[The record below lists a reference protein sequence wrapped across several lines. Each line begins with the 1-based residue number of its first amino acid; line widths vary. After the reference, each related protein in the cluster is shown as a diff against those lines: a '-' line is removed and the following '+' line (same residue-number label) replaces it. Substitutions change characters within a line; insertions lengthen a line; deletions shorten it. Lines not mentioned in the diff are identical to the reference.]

1 MNRRDALRL
10 LATGAALQ
18 LAPGNLLAALREA
31 RALLG
36 TQTTVR
42 TLDLH
47 QCATV
52 TAIAEL
58 IIPRTDTP
66 GASDVRVTE
75 FIDLIVTEWYDA
87 EERTHFLNGLA
98 DMDVRTQAWFGRNF
112 VDSSPR
118 QQTQILTVLGQE
130 MTEEADAL
138 QGHVRQHRVSPPQ
151 PNKNFYSM
159 VRGLT
164 LMGYYTSEAG
174 ATRELDFQMIPGRF
188 DGCVDVRAAARNG
201 KTSEG

>member
-47 QCATV
+47 QRATV

-66 GASDVRVTE
+66 GATDVRVAE

-87 EERTHFLNGLA
+87 EERTHFLDGLA
-98 DMDVRTQAWFGRNF
+98 NVDVRTQALFERNF
-112 VDSSPR
+112 VDSSPG
-118 QQTQILTVLGQE
+118 QQTQILTVLGQQ
-130 MTEEADAL
+130 MSEEADAL
-138 QGHVRQHRVSPPQ
+138 QDHRQYRGSPPQ
-151 PNKNFYSM
+151 PNRNFYYM

-174 ATRELDFQMIPGRF
+174 ATRELDFQIIPGRF
-188 DGCVDVRAAARNG
+188 DGCVDVPASREEREN
-201 KTSEG
+201 

>member
-18 LAPGNLLAALREA
+18 LAPDNLLAALREA

-42 TLDLH
+42 TLDRH
-47 QCATV
+47 QHATI

-66 GASDVRVTE
+66 GATDVRVAE

-87 EERTHFLNGLA
+87 EERAHFLNGLA
-98 DMDVRTQAWFGRNF
+98 DVDARTQGLFGRNF
-112 VDSSPR
+112 VDSSPG
-118 QQTQILTVLGQE
+118 QQTQILTVLGQQ
-130 MTEEADAL
+130 MSEEADAL
-138 QGHVRQHRVSPPQ
+138 QDHARQYRDSPLE
-151 PNKNFYSM
+151 PNENFYYM

-174 ATRELDFQMIPGRF
+174 ATRELDFKIIPGRF
-188 DGCVDVRAAARNG
+188 DGCVDVRGGREKREN
-201 KTSEG
+201 

>member
-36 TQTTVR
+36 TETTGR
-42 TLDLH
+42 TLNLH
-47 QCATV
+47 QHATV

-58 IIPRTDTP
+58 IIPRTGTA
-66 GASDVRVTE
+66 GATDVRVPE

-98 DMDVRTQAWFGRNF
+98 DVDVRTQALFARDF
-112 VDSSPR
+112 VDSSPG
-118 QQTQILTVLGQE
+118 QQAQILMVLGQQ

-138 QGHVRQHRVSPPQ
+138 QDHARQYRDSPPE
-151 PNKNFYSM
+151 PNKNFYYM

-164 LMGYYTSEAG
+164 LTGYYTSEAG
-174 ATRELDFQMIPGRF
+174 ATRELDFEIIPGRF
-188 DGCVDVRAAARNG
+188 DGCVEIRASREETGN
-201 KTSEG
+201 E

>member
-31 RALLG
+31 RALLA

-47 QCATV
+47 QHATV

-58 IIPRTDTP
+58 IIPRTDPP
-66 GASDVRVTE
+66 GATAGGGTG
-75 FIDLIVTEWYDA
+75 FIDLIGTGWDDA
-87 EERTHFLNGLA
+87 EGRAHFLNGLA
-98 DMDVRTQAWFGRNF
+98 DVDVRTQALFGRNF
-112 VDSSPR
+112 VDSSPG
-118 QQTQILTVLGQE
+118 QQAQILAVLGQQ

-138 QGHVRQHRVSPPQ
+138 QKHPRQYRDSPLE
-151 PNKNFYSM
+151 PNKNFYYM

-174 ATRELDFQMIPGRF
+174 ASRELDFQIIPGRF
-188 DGCVDVRAAARNG
+188 DACVDARASREEREN
-201 KTSEG
+201 KW

>member
-36 TQTTVR
+36 TETTGR
-42 TLDLH
+42 TLNLH
-47 QCATV
+47 QHATV

-58 IIPRTDTP
+58 IIPRTGTA
-66 GASDVRVTE
+66 GATDVRVPE

-87 EERTHFLNGLA
+87 EERTHFLNGLS
-98 DMDVRTQAWFGRNF
+98 DVDVRTQALFGRNF
-112 VDSSPR
+112 VDSSPG
-118 QQTQILTVLGQE
+118 QQTQILTVLGQQ
-130 MTEEADAL
+130 MSEEADAL
-138 QGHVRQHRVSPPQ
+138 QNHARQYRDSPPQ
-151 PNKNFYSM
+151 PKKNFYYM
-159 VRGLT
+159 LRGLT

-174 ATRELDFQMIPGRF
+174 ATRELDFQIIPGRY
-188 DGCVDVRAAARNG
+188 DGCINVRAG
-201 KTSEG
+201 KEERENQ

>member
-47 QCATV
+47 KRATV

-66 GASDVRVTE
+66 GATDFRVAE
-75 FIDLIVTEWYDA
+75 FIDLIVT
-87 EERTHFLNGLA
+87 
-98 DMDVRTQAWFGRNF
+98 
-112 VDSSPR
+112 
-118 QQTQILTVLGQE
+118 
-130 MTEEADAL
+130 
-138 QGHVRQHRVSPPQ
+138 
-151 PNKNFYSM
+151 
-159 VRGLT
+159 
-164 LMGYYTSEAG
+164 
-174 ATRELDFQMIPGRF
+174 
-188 DGCVDVRAAARNG
+188 
-201 KTSEG
+201 

>member
-1 MNRRDALRL
+1 
-10 LATGAALQ
+10 

-36 TQTTVR
+36 TETTGR
-42 TLDLH
+42 TLNLH
-47 QCATV
+47 QHATV

-58 IIPRTDTP
+58 IIPRTDTA
-66 GASDVRVTE
+66 GATDVRVPE

-98 DMDVRTQAWFGRNF
+98 DVDVRTQALFARDF
-112 VDSSPR
+112 VDSSPG
-118 QQTQILTVLGQE
+118 QQAQILTVLGQQ

-138 QGHVRQHRVSPPQ
+138 QDHARQYRDSPPE
-151 PNKNFYSM
+151 PNKNFYYM

-174 ATRELDFQMIPGRF
+174 ATRELDFEIIPGRF
-188 DGCVDVRAAARNG
+188 DGCVEIRASREETGN
-201 KTSEG
+201 E